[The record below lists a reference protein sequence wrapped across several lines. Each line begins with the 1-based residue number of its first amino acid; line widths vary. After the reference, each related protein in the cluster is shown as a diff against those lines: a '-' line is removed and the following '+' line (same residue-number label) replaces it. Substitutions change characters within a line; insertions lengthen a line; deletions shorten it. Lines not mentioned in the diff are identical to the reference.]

1 MRRRKLLKNGLAG
14 LSMIG
19 LPKFGLNAAIPN
31 SVKTDY
37 KALVCIYLD
46 GGNDAWN
53 TFVPAS
59 GSGSSEWDVYASGR
73 GTLKVA
79 DSDLT
84 KPNSMN
90 FSSVNDNPYYI
101 QNDPND
107 SASYLLGSYP
117 LTSASISEVK
127 VNALMPELADLIING
142 KASLVGNVGTLVEPL
157 NGKVDFLDSSKKKP
171 SFLFAHNH
179 QTRIIETG
187 KADDLNTTGWAGRLA
202 DLWSGINSESVM
214 GLNVSFDGQVR
225 LMTGVNSKP
234 ILFNPD
240 HSVSYWDMEKNSS
253 NNVYSSRR
261 DLFATLYGTNPGS
274 DPFRSVYNKMLKG
287 SLDLD
292 ELLRTY
298 WTDDQK
304 TTFSS
309 NGSYGE
315 SLFAVPT
322 TTQTGLQ
329 EDLNGDLIE
338 NLEAIAQLIYL
349 GSSSSKMNFNRQIFF
364 VKFGS
369 FDTHGNQAEEHP
381 ILLRELSVAL
391 WKFQKALEELGVH
404 KKVATFTTSDF
415 GRTLGNNGDGTDHAW
430 STVNLM
436 MSNASEFKGGKF
448 VGDLPDFTMGGDH
461 DIRDK
466 GKGRFVPKLA
476 VEQMLS
482 SICSW
487 FGVPDTDM
495 ETLFPN
501 LKNFKSGSSIN
512 TAYLDLFQ

>member
-1 MRRRKLLKNGLAG
+1 
-14 LSMIG
+14 MIG

-59 GSGSSEWDVYASGR
+59 GSNSSEWDVYASGR

-79 DSDLT
+79 DSNLT
-84 KPNSMN
+84 KPTSMN
-90 FSSVNDNPYYI
+90 ISSVNDNPYYI
-101 QNDPND
+101 QSDPND

-117 LTSASISEVK
+117 VSGITKVK
-127 VNALMPELADLIING
+127 VNALMPELASLIDSD
-142 KASLVGNVGTLVEPL
+142 KASLVGNIGTLVEPL

-202 DLWSGINSESVM
+202 DLWSGINNESVM

-225 LMTGVNSKP
+225 LMTGANSKP

-304 TTFSS
+304 KTFALK
-309 NGSYGE
+309 GSYGE
-315 SLFAVPT
+315 SLFAIPT

-415 GRTLGNNGDGTDHAW
+415 GRTIGNNGDGTDHAW
-430 STVNLM
+430 STINLL
-436 MSNASEFKGGKF
+436 MSDSTIIKGGKF

-461 DIRDK
+461 DIRDG

-501 LKNFKSGSSIN
+501 LKNFKSGPSIN
-512 TAYLDLFQ
+512 TAYLDLFK

>member
-1 MRRRKLLKNGLAG
+1 MRRRKFLKNGLAG

-19 LPKFGLNAAIPN
+19 LPKIGLNAAIPN
-31 SVKTDY
+31 SVQSDY

-59 GSGSSEWDVYASGR
+59 GDDPNQWNTYASGR

-84 KPNSMN
+84 KPTSMSI
-90 FSSVNDNPYYI
+90 SSVNDNPYYI
-101 QNDPND
+101 QSDPND
-107 SASYLLGSYP
+107 SESYLLGSYP
-117 LTSASISEVK
+117 VSGITKVK
-127 VNALMPELADLIING
+127 VNALMPELASLIDSD
-142 KASLVGNVGTLVEPL
+142 KASLVGNIGTLVEPL
-157 NGKVDFLDSSKKKP
+157 NGKTDFLDSSKKKP

-234 ILFNPD
+234 ILFSPD

-315 SLFAVPT
+315 SLFAIPT

-415 GRTLGNNGDGTDHAW
+415 GRTIGNNGDGTDHAW
-430 STVNLM
+430 STINLLL
-436 MSNASEFKGGKF
+436 SDSSVIKGGKF

-461 DIRDK
+461 DIRDG

>member
-1 MRRRKLLKNGLAG
+1 MRRRKFLKNGLAG

-19 LPKFGLNAAIPN
+19 LPQIGLNAAVPN
-31 SVKTDY
+31 FSDY

-59 GSGSSEWDVYASGR
+59 GSGNSQWDVYNSGR
-73 GTLKVA
+73 GDLSVA
-79 DSDLT
+79 NSDLT
-84 KPNSMN
+84 IPTLGTIG
-90 FSSVNDNPYYI
+90 SSPYDI
-101 QNDPND
+101 SNGD
-107 SASYLLGSYP
+107 SGAYLGGSYP
-117 LTSASISEVK
+117 LSASGSFSGISEVK
-127 VNALMPELADLIING
+127 VNALMPELASLITSN
-142 KASLVGNVGTLVEPL
+142 KATLVGNIGTLVEPL
-157 NGKVDFLDSSKKKP
+157 NGKTDFQNSSKKKP

-202 DLWSGINSESVM
+202 DLWSGVNSGSVM
-214 GLNVSFDGQVR
+214 GLNVSFNGQVR

-261 DLFATLYGTNPGS
+261 DLFATLYGTNPGN
-274 DPFRSVYNKMLKG
+274 DPFRSVYNNMLKG

-298 WTDDQK
+298 WTEDQK

-315 SLFAVPT
+315 SLFAIPT

-329 EDLNGDLIE
+329 EDLDGDLIE
-338 NLEAIAQLIYL
+338 KLEAIAQLIYL

-391 WKFQKALEELGVH
+391 WKFQKALEDMGVH
-404 KKVATFTTSDF
+404 KKVVTFTTSDF
-415 GRTLGNNGDGTDHAW
+415 GRTIGNNGDGTDHAW
-430 STVNLM
+430 STINLL
-436 MSNASEFKGGKF
+436 MSDSSTIQGGKF
-448 VGDLPDFTMGGDH
+448 IGDLPNFTMGGEH
-461 DIRDK
+461 DIRDG

-476 VEQMLS
+476 VEQMLA

-487 FGVPDTDM
+487 FDVPDTDM

-512 TAYLDLFQ
+512 TAYLDLFS

>member
-1 MRRRKLLKNGLAG
+1 M
-14 LSMIG
+14 
-19 LPKFGLNAAIPN
+19 
-31 SVKTDY
+31 
-37 KALVCIYLD
+37 
-46 GGNDAWN
+46 
-53 TFVPAS
+53 
-59 GSGSSEWDVYASGR
+59 
-73 GTLKVA
+73 
-79 DSDLT
+79 
-84 KPNSMN
+84 
-90 FSSVNDNPYYI
+90 
-101 QNDPND
+101 
-107 SASYLLGSYP
+107 
-117 LTSASISEVK
+117 
-127 VNALMPELADLIING
+127 
-142 KASLVGNVGTLVEPL
+142 
-157 NGKVDFLDSSKKKP
+157 
-171 SFLFAHNH
+171 FAHNH

-202 DLWSGINSESVM
+202 DLWSSINSESVM

-261 DLFATLYGTNPGS
+261 DLFATLYGTNPGN

-349 GSSSSKMNFNRQIFF
+349 GSKKMNFNRQIFF

-391 WKFQKALEELGVH
+391 WKFQKALNEIEADD
-404 KKVATFTTSDF
+404 KVVTFTTSDF

-448 VGDLPDFTMGGDH
+448 VGDLPDFSMGGDH
-461 DIRDK
+461 DIRDG

>member
-1 MRRRKLLKNGLAG
+1 
-14 LSMIG
+14 MIG
-19 LPKFGLNAAIPN
+19 LPQIGLNAAIPN
-31 SVKTDY
+31 SVKNDY

-59 GSGSSEWDVYASGR
+59 GSGASQWNVYNSGR
-73 GTLKVA
+73 GDLSVANVDVQTSTATL
-79 DSDLT
+79 SNLSGSGSGT
-84 KPNSMN
+84 ISTGSN
-90 FSSVNDNPYYI
+90 NPYY
-101 QNDPND
+101 NSNGD
-107 SASYLLGSYP
+107 SASYLSGTYP

-127 VNALMPELADLIING
+127 VNALMPELAGLIVDE
-142 KASLVGNVGTLVEPL
+142 KASLVGNIGTLVEPL
-157 NGKVDFLDSSKKKP
+157 NGKPDFLDSSKKKP

-202 DLWSGINSESVM
+202 DLWSGINNESVM

-253 NNVYSSRR
+253 NSVYSSRR
-261 DLFATLYGTNPGS
+261 DLFATLYGTNPGN

-322 TTQTGLQ
+322 TSQT
-329 EDLNGDLIE
+329 
-338 NLEAIAQLIYL
+338 
-349 GSSSSKMNFNRQIFF
+349 
-364 VKFGS
+364 
-369 FDTHGNQAEEHP
+369 
-381 ILLRELSVAL
+381 
-391 WKFQKALEELGVH
+391 
-404 KKVATFTTSDF
+404 
-415 GRTLGNNGDGTDHAW
+415 
-430 STVNLM
+430 
-436 MSNASEFKGGKF
+436 
-448 VGDLPDFTMGGDH
+448 
-461 DIRDK
+461 
-466 GKGRFVPKLA
+466 
-476 VEQMLS
+476 
-482 SICSW
+482 
-487 FGVPDTDM
+487 
-495 ETLFPN
+495 
-501 LKNFKSGSSIN
+501 
-512 TAYLDLFQ
+512 